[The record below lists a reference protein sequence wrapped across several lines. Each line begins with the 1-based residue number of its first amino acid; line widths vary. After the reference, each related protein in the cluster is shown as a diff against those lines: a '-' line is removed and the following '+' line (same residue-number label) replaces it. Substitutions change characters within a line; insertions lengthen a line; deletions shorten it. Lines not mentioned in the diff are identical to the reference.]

1 MSYSIQIKKSALK
14 ELYKLPKD
22 ISRQVAKDIN
32 ELATNPRPPG
42 CKKLKGAD
50 NLYRIRSGN
59 YRIVYQVFDKVLLV
73 LVVLIGDRKDIYR
86 NL

>member
-32 ELATNPRPPG
+32 KLATNPRPPG

-59 YRIVYQVFDKVLLV
+59 YRIVYQIFDKVLLV